1 MNLGTSVLQHHRNA
15 TRDGVYVDP
24 AFTHQAAAAMHRDPT
39 FTAITQGAAYAQ
51 PLYVDGGAA
60 GGDRVVIATEENWV
74 YALDAATG
82 AAVWATPLA
91 PPVPLRNLPCG
102 DIDPLGVTGTPVIDA
117 ASRTLFLDAM
127 TTPDGGTTKRHLL
140 YALSVDDG
148 SLRAGFPL
156 DVAAALARLGL
167 TFEADV
173 QGQRGALAVVGGTLY
188 VPYGG
193 LTGDC
198 GAYHG
203 WVLAVPLTNPTALTA
218 WRTAAPAGGV
228 WAPGGVASDGTAL
241 YVATG
246 NTAGATTWGGGEAVI
261 RLAPGAVFSG
271 QPADYFAPPDWWTLD
286 QSDQDVGSSGVVL
299 FDVPGASPAQLAVAL
314 GKNGKAYLLDRGNL
328 GGIGNGVATVP
339 VASSEIITAP
349 AVYTTGTGTYVVF
362 KGPGAACPGAPG
374 DLTAIAIGAAA
385 PPTIT
390 TAWCAS
396 QQGTGS
402 PMVTTLDGHSGAI
415 VWGVGAEGDE
425 RLHGFDGDTGA
436 VLFAGGAAGD
446 DMPAGVSR
454 FATPIAAKGRIFVA
468 ATNTVYAFTSQ

>member
-1 MNLGTSVLQHHRNA
+1 MNLGASVLQHHRTA

-39 FTAITQGAAYAQ
+39 FTATTQGAAYAQ
-51 PLYVDGGAA
+51 LLYVDGGAA
-60 GGDRVVIATEENWV
+60 GGDRVVVATEENWV
-74 YALDAATG
+74 YALDAVTG

-173 QGQRGALAVVGGTLY
+173 QGQRGALAIVGQTLY

-193 LTGDC
+193 LAGDC

-203 WVLAVPLTNPTALTA
+203 WVLSVPLTNPAALTA

-228 WAPGGVASDGTAL
+228 WAPSGVASDGAAL

-246 NTAGATTWGGGEAVI
+246 NTAGTTTWGGGEAVI

-271 QPADYFAPPDWWTLD
+271 QPADYFAPPDWQTLD

-299 FDVPGASPAQLAVAL
+299 FDVPGATPAQLAVAL
-314 GKNGKAYLLDRGNL
+314 GKNGDAYLLDRGNL
-328 GGIGNGVATVP
+328 GGIGNGVATIP

-349 AVYTTGTGTYVVF
+349 AAYTTAMGTYVVF

-402 PMVTTLDGHSGAI
+402 PIVTTLDGHAGAI

-436 VLFAGGAAGD
+436 VLFAGGGAGD
-446 DMPAGVSR
+446 GMPAGVSR